1 MPYCGKLLVLCN
13 PLLQDLAVKTLLVQA
28 VFKLI
33 NLGCKFEAGSLV
45 PISIQTCLL
54 MLSAGHT
61 ELLTEQSDDFV

>member
-1 MPYCGKLLVLCN
+1 MLSN
-13 PLLQDLAVKTLLVQA
+13 PLLQGLALNTLLVQA

-33 NLGCKFEAGSLV
+33 HVGCKFEAGSLV
-45 PISIQTCLL
+45 PIAIQTCLL